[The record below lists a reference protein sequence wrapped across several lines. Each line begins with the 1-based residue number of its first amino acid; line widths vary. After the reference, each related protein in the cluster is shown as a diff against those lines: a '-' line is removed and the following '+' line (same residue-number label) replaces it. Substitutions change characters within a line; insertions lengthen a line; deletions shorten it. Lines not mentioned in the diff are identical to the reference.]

1 MDKNEKDLASNEI
14 KEVLITPNVK
24 VTPVPAIIRHPK
36 VKWEITMTDANEYGL
51 TVLQSAFPYLIA
63 IFLCFFVSDYMAD
76 WSIDID
82 DEEEQTKEILNLVSS
97 LFWLTGF
104 ILSIGLTIGLAY
116 KVVGDAMLFSIK
128 AYSNSQQK

>member
-1 MDKNEKDLASNEI
+1 
-14 KEVLITPNVK
+14 
-24 VTPVPAIIRHPK
+24 
-36 VKWEITMTDANEYGL
+36 
-51 TVLQSAFPYLIA
+51 
-63 IFLCFFVSDYMAD
+63 MAD

-82 DEEEQTKEILNLVSS
+82 DEEEQTKEILGLLSS
-97 LFWLTGF
+97 LFWLAGL